1 MEGLVVRAGT
11 EADREAISGLL
22 TAAWGGSVVVAH
34 GTVYDALTL
43 PTLVAEQDRRIVGLL
58 TYTVADGDL
67 EVVTLDAPV
76 RHLGVGSALLTAA
89 IDVARDAGA
98 RRLWLITTNDN
109 LDGLRFYQRRGLRI
123 VGVTPDAMDA
133 ARAVKPWIPATGDY
147 GIPLHDE
154 LTLELRLNQS

>member
-1 MEGLVVRAGT
+1 MEGLVVRKAT
-11 EADREAISGLL
+11 EADHAAVVGLL
-22 TAAWGGSVVVAH
+22 SAAWGGSVVVAH
-34 GTVYDALTL
+34 GTTYDAATL
-43 PTLVAEQDRRIVGLL
+43 PALVAEQDGRIVGLL

-67 EVVTLDAPV
+67 EVVTIDAPV

-89 IDVARDAGA
+89 IEVAREAGA

-147 GIPLHDE
+147 GIPLRDE
-154 LTLELRLNQS
+154 LVLELRLDH

>member
-1 MEGLVVRAGT
+1 MNKLSVRQAT
-11 EADREAISGLL
+11 EADQEAVVGLL

-34 GTVYDALTL
+34 GTVYDAATL
-43 PTLVAEQDRRIVGLL
+43 PALVAEQDGRIVGLL

-67 EVVTLDAPV
+67 EVVTIDAPV

-89 IDVARDAGA
+89 IEVAREVGA

-133 ARAVKPWIPATGDY
+133 ARAVKPWIPATGEY
-147 GIPLHDE
+147 GIPLRDE
-154 LTLELRLNQS
+154 LVLELRLDL

>member
-1 MEGLVVRAGT
+1 MSQLSV
-11 EADREAISGLL
+11 REATDDDHEAIVDLL

-34 GTVYDALTL
+34 GTVYDAATL
-43 PTLVAEQDRRIVGLL
+43 SALVAEQDGRIVGLL
-58 TYTVADGDL
+58 TYTLADGDL
-67 EVVTLDAPV
+67 EVVTIDAPA

-89 IDVARDAGA
+89 IGVARDARA

-147 GIPLHDE
+147 GIPLRDE
-154 LTLELRLNQS
+154 LTLELRLD